1 MNKDRFKDRL
11 SEELLSIDGNTDD
24 LQPLKDNVSILSK
37 VLLDA
42 VVYMI
47 ETENIKSATKHLEKA
62 SEIAFIVITS
72 ASRPERLVCE
82 AVQTGQEN
90 S

>member
-47 ETENIKSATKHLEKA
+47 ETENIKLPLDKQNGLEIIIEDNIR
-62 SEIAFIVITS
+62 SFINYGH
-72 ASRPERLVCE
+72 ALPLDEE
-82 AVQTGQEN
+82 KK
-90 S
+90 